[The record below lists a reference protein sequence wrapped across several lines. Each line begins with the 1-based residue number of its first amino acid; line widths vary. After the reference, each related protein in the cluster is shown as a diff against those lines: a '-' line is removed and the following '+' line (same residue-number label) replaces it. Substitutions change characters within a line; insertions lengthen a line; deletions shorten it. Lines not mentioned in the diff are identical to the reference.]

1 VVSTQPI
8 IIKADPPKVSQREAA
23 KPQAATSY
31 DSRPRNSRIV
41 VGCLLL
47 GGIVFGAFLL
57 TRRSRSTTRMPQPQG
72 VINPGEKKAAP
83 TEASDAGLVRY
94 KNTEIR
100 EIQWDYE
107 HMVPTKIILTRES
120 LQLP

>member
-1 VVSTQPI
+1 MVSTQPI

-23 KPQAATSY
+23 PAATSY

-57 TRRSRSTTRMPQPQG
+57 TRRSRGTTRMPQLQG
-72 VINPGEKKAAP
+72 GINPGEKKAAP

-107 HMVPTKIILTRES
+107 HMVPIKFIITRES
-120 LQLP
+120 LHLP

>member
-1 VVSTQPI
+1 MVSTQPI
-8 IIKADPPKVSQREAA
+8 IIKAAPPKLATREVA
-23 KPQAATSY
+23 KPQATTPY
-31 DSRPRNSRIV
+31 DSRPQNSRVV

-47 GGIVFGAFLL
+47 AGFGFGVFLL
-57 TRRSRSTTRMPQPQG
+57 TRRARSTK
-72 VINPGEKKAAP
+72 GEKKAAP
-83 TEASDAGLVRY
+83 TKASDTGLVRY

-107 HMVPTKIILTRES
+107 HMVPTKFIITRES

>member
-1 VVSTQPI
+1 MVSTQPI
-8 IIKADPPKVSQREAA
+8 IIRAAPPKLAKQEAA
-23 KPQAATSY
+23 KSQATAY

-47 GGIVFGAFLL
+47 AGFGFGVFLL
-57 TRRSRSTTRMPQPQG
+57 TRRARSTK
-72 VINPGEKKAAP
+72 GEKKAAP
-83 TEASDAGLVRY
+83 TTKASDTGLVRY

-107 HMVPTKIILTRES
+107 HMVPTKFIITRES